1 MTGDDVTECVGGEV
15 SGITDDDLSKNYK
28 SHCDPRLNGQQA
40 LEIAFLIA
48 ARMRRSEVCACA
60 GREAAAVAEG
70 RGGGAEVVRRA
81 PPR

>member
-48 ARMRRSEVCACA
+48 ARMRRSE
-60 GREAAAVAEG
+60 GLPPLDFDDWAECD
-70 RGGGAEVVRRA
+70 
-81 PPR
+81 PLDSQCTPNNMPLP